1 MMASFIDS
9 LLSSFSYDHSSY
21 MTDYY
26 SYGLQHKVIFSAT
39 DAAPAE
45 EQRELYKKINSIKN
59 DNELLEMFPLSE
71 EEGAELQKAFED
83 WRKKQDEE
91 MEAQRLEAERI
102 KKEYE
107 EERAATKKMIDL
119 IENEAEVTQLE
130 EHQIIR
136 GARFPRFNKPCTI
149 KEVTSWL
156 EDKEIGAEAEKYG
169 TVAAVIRKVNF
180 KNQETLD
187 YFKNMLLEDYSFLG
201 CGGCCHVD
209 LVTLEQ
215 LDYKECYKMSEEEMN
230 FKGIGWMRE
239 CVLIELNG
247 EAQFLVD
254 PEGHTYCRY
263 AGLLPE
269 TPQEAPVIDKTA
281 VYYSPEEKELINR
294 AETLEKD
301 SSFTIYDFGAKRS
314 TNKAFWDRLFELG
327 TVKKEKYSWSFSN
340 C

>member
-1 MMASFIDS
+1 
-9 LLSSFSYDHSSY
+9 
-21 MTDYY
+21 
-26 SYGLQHKVIFSAT
+26 
-39 DAAPAE
+39 
-45 EQRELYKKINSIKN
+45 
-59 DNELLEMFPLSE
+59 MFPLSE
-71 EEGAELQKAFED
+71 EEGAELRKAFED
-83 WRKKQDEE
+83 WRRKQDEE
-91 MEAQRLEAERI
+91 MEALRLEQERI

-107 EERAATKKMIDL
+107 EERAATKKVIDL

-136 GARFPRFNKPCTI
+136 GARFPRFNKPGTLQ
-149 KEVTSWL
+149 EVINWL
-156 EDKEIGAEAEKYG
+156 EDKEIGAEAPEHG

-180 KNQETLD
+180 KNQETLE
-187 YFKNMLLEDYSFLG
+187 YFKNMLLEDYSFLA

-281 VYYSPEEKELINR
+281 IYYSPEEKELIKQ
-294 AETLEKD
+294 AETL
-301 SSFTIYDFGAKRS
+301 SNNASFTIYDFGAKRS
-314 TNKAFWDRLFELG
+314 TNKAFWDRLAELG
-327 TVKKEKYSWSFSN
+327 TVKKDKYSWSFST